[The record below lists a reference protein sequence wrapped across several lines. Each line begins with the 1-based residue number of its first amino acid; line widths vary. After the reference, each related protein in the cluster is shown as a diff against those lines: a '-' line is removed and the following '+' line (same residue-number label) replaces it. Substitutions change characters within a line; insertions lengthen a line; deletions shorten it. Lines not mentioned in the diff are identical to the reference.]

1 MADNFISY
9 LFSISVLV
17 LLPIFAGLIV
27 ISPFYPNNAV
37 KIRRFAKGFCV
48 FNLIYSLFFMLFAG
62 SEIGHPDGNFSFIYT
77 LPIEILPNI
86 TLSFAMDNF
95 SALMC
100 VLTCFIMLIAL
111 VASKSMIISKQKLFY
126 SLMLLLQGAILGIFT
141 ANNLFTF
148 VLFWELELIPVY
160 FLISMWGGA
169 SAKKSAQKFILFTF
183 AGSVFMLIATALIY
197 AYGADAGIPL
207 DFGTLFKKAGDFPIL
222 LQLVVSLGFVLAF
235 IVKLPVFGFHSWLAD
250 AHTDAPTPVSMVLAG
265 ILLKTGAYGLIRIN
279 LQMFQEVFQLIA
291 PSLIFLGALGVLWA
305 SYTAIA
311 QSDIKRMIAFSSIA
325 HMGIILIGIASFS
338 DFGLNGAV
346 FHMVSHALISAGL
359 FMGAGIIYQKFKTRK
374 LELLGRLSGYMPHFT
389 VLIMFLGLAAIGMPL
404 TMGFPGE
411 IMSLAGGFISP
422 LVDTEYFASNLIQ
435 PSVLF
440 AVTGIIL
447 SATYILRLFHKTFF
461 GIPQN
466 EPQNNPLREKIRLS
480 NHQIA
485 VLSILA
491 LGIIIFGLYPMG
503 IINMI
508 AF

>member
-183 AGSVFMLIATALIY
+183 AGSVFM
-197 AYGADAGIPL
+197 
-207 DFGTLFKKAGDFPIL
+207 
-222 LQLVVSLGFVLAF
+222 
-235 IVKLPVFGFHSWLAD
+235 
-250 AHTDAPTPVSMVLAG
+250 
-265 ILLKTGAYGLIRIN
+265 
-279 LQMFQEVFQLIA
+279 
-291 PSLIFLGALGVLWA
+291 
-305 SYTAIA
+305 
-311 QSDIKRMIAFSSIA
+311 
-325 HMGIILIGIASFS
+325 
-338 DFGLNGAV
+338 
-346 FHMVSHALISAGL
+346 
-359 FMGAGIIYQKFKTRK
+359 
-374 LELLGRLSGYMPHFT
+374 
-389 VLIMFLGLAAIGMPL
+389 
-404 TMGFPGE
+404 
-411 IMSLAGGFISP
+411 
-422 LVDTEYFASNLIQ
+422 
-435 PSVLF
+435 
-440 AVTGIIL
+440 
-447 SATYILRLFHKTFF
+447 
-461 GIPQN
+461 
-466 EPQNNPLREKIRLS
+466 
-480 NHQIA
+480 
-485 VLSILA
+485 
-491 LGIIIFGLYPMG
+491 
-503 IINMI
+503 
-508 AF
+508 